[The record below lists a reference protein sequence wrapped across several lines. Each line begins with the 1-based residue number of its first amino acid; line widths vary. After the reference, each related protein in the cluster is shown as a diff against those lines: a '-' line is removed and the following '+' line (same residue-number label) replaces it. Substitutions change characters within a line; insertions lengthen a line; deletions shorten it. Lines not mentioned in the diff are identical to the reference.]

1 MKIFKPIQSLLA
13 LVLLIISSGFA
24 QAQMI
29 EPVKWT
35 YEIKQQQDN
44 QIDIIITAKIDSGWE
59 LYSQEVPPGGPLPT
73 EIKFTKNPTFQL
85 VGKAI
90 ASPKAKESYDETFE
104 MNIGKWRGQV
114 KFTQKLKILKP
125 EKFNVNIDFDYMV
138 CNESSCIPLSDNLN
152 FELDGKKYFTEL
164 VADDSKVIETSTI
177 DTTEAISSND
187 EVIAEAKPIVEAEIT
202 ETEEEKSSSVW
213 YVFWLGLAGGLLAL
227 MTPCVWPII
236 PMTVSFFLNK
246 TQTKSKVIRDA
257 GFYGL
262 SIVVVYVLLGLGISL
277 IFGAGALQALAT
289 NPIFNLF
296 FFGLLIVF
304 ALAFFGAFE
313 LTLPSSWVNAMDR
326 KSEKSSGLVGVF
338 FMALTLVL
346 VSFSCTGPIV
356 GALLV
361 EAASSA
367 NFISPMLG
375 MLGFSLA
382 IAIPF
387 TLLAIFPSWL
397 KSMPKSGG
405 WMNSVKVV
413 LAFLMLAFALK
424 FFVTAD
430 SVAGWNLMPREA
442 FLAIWIVIFVMM
454 GFYLLGKIKMYHD
467 SDVKHLGVGR
477 VLLAITSFSF
487 ALVLVPGMWGAPLK
501 FISGFTPSI
510 TTQSFDLTK
519 NTANFQINND
529 MSELSNYKIKEGS
542 YGIIKFLDYYEG
554 VEYAAKKNKP
564 IFLDFSGIGCTNCK
578 KMEASVWGEP
588 EVLQMLMNDYVVISL
603 YTDDRTSLPDDE
615 QYVSTFGGKE
625 RRIRNIGQKWG
636 DLQAT
641 KYNVNAQPYYV
652 LLDNEEQMLNKPSG
666 AEFNATK
673 FSDFLKEGLNKYNSI
688 QE

>member
-1 MKIFKPIQSLLA
+1 MKIFKPIKTLIA
-13 LVLLIISSGFA
+13 FALLIISSGFA
-24 QAQMI
+24 NAQMI
-29 EPVKWT
+29 DPVKWT
-35 YEIKQQQDN
+35 YEIKQQSDN
-44 QIDIIITAKIDSGWE
+44 QVDIIITAKIEKGWD

-73 EIKFTKNPTFQL
+73 EIKFTKNPNFQL
-85 VGKAI
+85 IGKPL

-104 MNIGKWRGQV
+104 MNIGKWKGQV
-114 KFTQKLKILKP
+114 KFTQKIKLLKP
-125 EKFNVNIDFDYMV
+125 ENFKINIDLDYMV

-152 FELDGKKYFTEL
+152 FEFDGKKYFTVL
-164 VADDSKVIETSTI
+164 VSNDSLAIETSTT
-177 DTTEAISSND
+177 DTNEAISSND
-187 EVIAEAKPIVEAEIT
+187 EEISETEPVAEIT
-202 ETEEEKSSSVW
+202 EKEEEKSSSVW

-262 SIVVVYVLLGLGISL
+262 SIVIVYVLLGLGISL

-467 SDVKHLGVGR
+467 SDVKHLGIGR

-510 TTQSFDLTK
+510 TTQSFNLTK
-519 NTANFQINND
+519 NTANFQTNND
-529 MSELSNYKIKEGS
+529 MSELSKYKTKEGS

-554 VEYAAKKNKP
+554 LEYAAKNNKP

-578 KMEASVWGEP
+578 KMEASVWGEQN
-588 EVLQMLMNDYVVISL
+588 VLPMLLNDFVVISL

-615 QYVSTFGGKE
+615 QYISNFGGKE
-625 RRIRNIGQKWG
+625 RKIRTVGQKWG

-641 KYNVNAQPYYV
+641 RYNVNAQPYYV
-652 LLDNEEQMLNKPSG
+652 LLDNEEKMLNNPTG
-666 AEFNATK
+666 AEFNVSK
-673 FSDFLKEGLNKYNSI
+673 FSDFLKEGLIKYKKSSSN
-688 QE
+688 E